1 MRLTLARKL
10 EAVKRETVTKRKAMP
25 RVCLARPIQVD
36 LLGIERMDDLVGN
49 KNEFC
54 RLPPRDILGN
64 MSKVEAETS
73 PTCTDGLKVAMIAWL
88 REL

>member
-25 RVCLARPIQVD
+25 RVCLARPIQAD
-36 LLGIERMDDLVGN
+36 HLGIKLDFFAGN
-49 KNEFC
+49 NEFC
-54 RLPPRDILGN
+54 RLPPRDLLGN
-64 MSKVEAETS
+64 MSKFEAEIS
-73 PTCTDGLKVAMIAWL
+73 LPCTDGLNVVIIDWL